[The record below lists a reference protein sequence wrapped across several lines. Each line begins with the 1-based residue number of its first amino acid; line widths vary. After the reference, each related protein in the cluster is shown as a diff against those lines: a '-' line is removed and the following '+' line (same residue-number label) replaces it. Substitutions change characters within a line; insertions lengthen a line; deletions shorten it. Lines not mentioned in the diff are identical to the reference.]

1 MCKAKTTTAT
11 AEREEKIKAFFS
23 SHCWG
28 TTTITTRARMPTTT
42 TATRTTAA
50 TAAAKN
56 QYKLN
61 EVQNEQRNKQ

>member
-42 TATRTTAA
+42 KTTAA